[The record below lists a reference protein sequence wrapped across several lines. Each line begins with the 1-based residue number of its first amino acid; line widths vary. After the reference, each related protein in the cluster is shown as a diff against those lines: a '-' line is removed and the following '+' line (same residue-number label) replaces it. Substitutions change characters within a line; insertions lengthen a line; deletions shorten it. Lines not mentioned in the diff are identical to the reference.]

1 MTIITRVDIRS
12 SSRPASTMQ
21 TITRIADLR
30 DVVTNW
36 RLGRESIAFVPTM
49 GNLHLGHAS
58 LMAAAH
64 LHGRRV
70 ISSIFVNPLQFGPS
84 EDFSAYP
91 RTPDDD
97 GNLLSEYGVDV
108 LFQPTVEEMYPE
120 GSVGSTVVDVPGLT
134 DVLCG
139 AFRPGHFQG
148 VATVVVKLFCLV
160 QPDVAIFGEKDYQQL
175 TVIRRVV
182 QDLNLPVAIV
192 GAPTVRAEDG
202 LALSSR
208 NRYLNAEER
217 ATAPAIYRALDKARR
232 RLEEGDT
239 AYASI
244 ETEGLAAIGA
254 AGIKPDY
261 FEVRTAAR
269 LERPTERDVH
279 LVVLAAGRL
288 GKARLIDN
296 LQCTAPIRK

>member
-1 MTIITRVDIRS
+1 
-12 SSRPASTMQ
+12 MQ
-21 TITRIADLR
+21 TITRIAELR
-30 DVVTNW
+30 ALVTEW
-36 RLGRESIAFVPTM
+36 RFARESVAFVPTM

-70 ISSIFVNPLQFGPS
+70 ISSIFVNPLQFGPT
-84 EDFSAYP
+84 EDFDAYP

-97 GNLLSEYGVDV
+97 ANLLREYGVDA
-108 LFQPTVEEMYPE
+108 LFHPTVDEMYPE
-120 GSVGSTVVDVPGLT
+120 GSRGSTVVDVPGLT
-134 DVLCG
+134 DILCG

-148 VATVVVKLFCLV
+148 VATVVVKLLCLV
-160 QPDVAIFGEKDYQQL
+160 QPDVAIFGEKDFQQL

-182 QDLNLPVAIV
+182 ADLNLPVRIV

-208 NRYLNAEER
+208 NRYLSATER
-217 ATAPAIYRALDKARR
+217 AAAPAVYRALDAARR
-232 RLEEGDT
+232 RLEDGDVD
-239 AYASI
+239 YAAI
-244 ETEGLAAIGA
+244 EAEGLAALST
-254 AGIKPDY
+254 AGVRPDY
-261 FEVRTAAR
+261 FEVRTPDR
-269 LERPTERDVH
+269 LAKPTGDEID

-296 LQCTAPIRK
+296 LQCRRGRV

>member
-1 MTIITRVDIRS
+1 
-12 SSRPASTMQ
+12 MQ
-21 TITRIADLR
+21 TITRIAELR
-30 DVVTNW
+30 DLVTHW

-70 ISSIFVNPLQFGPS
+70 ISSIFVNPMQFGPS
-84 EDFSAYP
+84 EDYTAYP
-91 RTPDDD
+91 RTLEDDE
-97 GNLLSEYGVDV
+97 GLLREYGVDA
-108 LFQPTVEEMYPE
+108 LFHPTVDEMYPQ
-120 GSVGSTVVDVPGLT
+120 GSVGSTVIDVPGLT

-148 VATVVVKLFCLV
+148 VATVVVKLLCLV

-182 QDLNLPVAIV
+182 QDLNVPVRIV

-208 NRYLNAEER
+208 NRYLGADER
-217 ATAPAIYRALDKARR
+217 AAAPAIYRALDQARR
-232 RLEEGDT
+232 RLEAGDT
-239 AYASI
+239 AFAAI
-244 ETEGLAAIGA
+244 EAEGLAAVSA

-261 FEVRTAAR
+261 FEVRTADR
-269 LERPTERDVH
+269 LERPSENDVD
-279 LVVLAAGRL
+279 LVVLTAGRL

-296 LQCTAPIRK
+296 LQCRAPVRK